1 VTVVLIA
8 VCFLLLYAAQV
19 AVWWWSNRS
28 LRGRMRADII
38 VTLKAG
44 QSFAG
49 VLFETDRR
57 LIVLRD
63 ATELQVQATVP
74 VDGELIVRWDDVAYI
89 QKP

>member
-1 VTVVLIA
+1 
-8 VCFLLLYAAQV
+8 
-19 AVWWWSNRS
+19 
-28 LRGRMRADII
+28 MRADII